1 MVERTGTGTPGPS
14 RFAKSSCSLRAPQC
28 GFSRFSATICASTG
42 IGSRLALRL
51 GLRDWSRKA
60 SSPCSL

>member
-1 MVERTGTGTPGPS
+1 MVERTGTRTPSPS
-14 RFAKSSCSLRAPQC
+14 RFASSSRSLRAPQC

-42 IGSRLALRL
+42 IGSRLALHR

-60 SSPCSL
+60 SSPHSL